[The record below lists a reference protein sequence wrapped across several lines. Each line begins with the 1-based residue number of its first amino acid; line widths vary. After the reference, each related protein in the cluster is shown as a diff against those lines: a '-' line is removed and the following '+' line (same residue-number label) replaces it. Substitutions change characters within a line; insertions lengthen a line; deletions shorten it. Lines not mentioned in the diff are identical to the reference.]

1 MSQDH
6 PAAQPQPPKPQPK
19 MTPGA
24 EHYWASATR
33 GEFVLPHCRDCD
45 RVFFYPRQWCPHC
58 FGQQL
63 DWREASGRGAVYSF
77 SVVHQA
83 PFPSYRGDV
92 PYVLAVIELAEGPR
106 MMANVLHCDP
116 AAVRIG
122 MVVEVTFETRGDMK
136 IPQFQP
142 VHS

>member
-1 MSQDH
+1 MNDATNDATL
-6 PAAQPQPPKPQPK
+6 PAKPLPR

-24 EHYWASATR
+24 EHYWQSATR
-33 GEFVLPHCRDCD
+33 GQFVLPHCKACD
-45 RVFFYPRQWCPHC
+45 QVFFYPRAWCPQC
-58 FGQQL
+58 FGQDL
-63 DWREASGRGAVYSF
+63 DWINASGRGVVYSF

-83 PFPSYRGDV
+83 PFPAYRGDV

-116 AAVRIG
+116 ATVCVG
-122 MVVEVTFETRGDMK
+122 MPVEVTFEVRGEMK

-142 VHS
+142 VRS